1 MSNWWQVVAGV
12 TNNGKEGSEGG
23 SSNGD
28 STAATLSPKNE
39 PHAGVEKVC
48 FTYPSCQF
56 CRTPIGI
63 LSFQAVKGEKE
74 DEGGSLNA
82 PNSRVSMIHQHT
94 LPSREGHPH
103 FYQKNFQ
110 GEPAAKR
117 PRQHSQ
123 GHIQHSGSL
132 KWAVKGK
139 KFSAC
144 TTQFCSRYFVL
155 KYVVKRVKKD
165 FQVESGL
172 LRDLF
177 WSRVGPFSLFAPKAG
192 QRCLGYCHF
201 CVDQERSW

>member
-123 GHIQHSGSL
+123 GPNLLVRGGGRVNNQSKQKHVVLGELGGEEKRGENKSGTESETSSPVDEPVVEEGPVEPEAQEVRLVVYIELKNIHSS
-132 KWAVKGK
+132 
-139 KFSAC
+139 
-144 TTQFCSRYFVL
+144 
-155 KYVVKRVKKD
+155 
-165 FQVESGL
+165 
-172 LRDLF
+172 
-177 WSRVGPFSLFAPKAG
+177 
-192 QRCLGYCHF
+192 
-201 CVDQERSW
+201 